1 MADICRYS
9 FEQIKVE
16 AELRMIQISIWTY
29 LIVCPLVFI
38 AGFIDS
44 IAGGG
49 GLISLPAYLIAGL
62 PSHNAIATN
71 KLSSSMGTSV
81 SVFRY
86 ARLGYMPWKPAI
98 LCVAFSIA
106 GSQGG
111 ARLSLM
117 VDDRVLKIVMLFL
130 LPITAIAVFNSKALA
145 TEEREPL
152 STVKTYTIAVLLAML
167 IGAYDGFYGPGTGTF
182 LILLLTTLA
191 HMKLTTANGVSK
203 AINFGSNIAALTVF
217 LVKGKA
223 LIPLGIVAGI
233 FSIFGNYLG
242 SRAFVKRTTGI
253 VKPTMLVVLSVFFI
267 KIILEL
273 FTS

>member
-1 MADICRYS
+1 MGLLNLWD
-9 FEQIKVE
+9 F
-16 AELRMIQISIWTY
+16 

-62 PSHNAIATN
+62 PAHNAIATN

-86 ARLGYMPWKPAI
+86 AKLGYMPWKPAI
-98 LCVAFSIA
+98 ICAAFSIA
-106 GSQGG
+106 GSQAG
-111 ARLSLM
+111 AKLSLM
-117 VDDRVLKIVMLFL
+117 VNDGALKIVMLFL
-130 LPITAIAVFNSKALA
+130 LPVTAFAVMKSKALT

-152 STVKTYTIAVLLAML
+152 SPVKTYTIAVILATV

-182 LILLLTTLA
+182 LILLLTTFA
-191 HMKLTTANGVSK
+191 HMKLTTANGIAK

-217 LVKGKA
+217 LINGKA
-223 LIPLGIVAGI
+223 LIPLGLTAGL
-233 FSIFGNYLG
+233 FSILGNYLG
-242 SRAFVKRTTGI
+242 SKAFVKRTTKI
-253 VKPTMLVVLSVFFI
+253 VKPTMLVVLGVFFI
-267 KIILEL
+267 KLLLEVL
-273 FTS
+273 RG